1 MQAVRQK
8 IIKEATPKYINV
20 MRNLGQEL
28 IARDGTTG
36 DALIDRL
43 TGYIGMLEKNAKEY
57 GLVNV
62 KGTVKE
68 TNTEKKTV
76 EEALEELN
84 SLTGLDDV
92 KRDVNTLVNLMKV
105 QKIREERGM
114 KVPTVSK
121 HLVFSGNPGTGK
133 TTVARLLA
141 GIYNS
146 LGVLS
151 KGHLVEVDR
160 SGLVSG
166 YIGQTAAKVMESS
179 GYRTWRCAVY

>member
-1 MQAVRQK
+1 
-8 IIKEATPKYINV
+8 
-20 MRNLGQEL
+20 
-28 IARDGTTG
+28 
-36 DALIDRL
+36 
-43 TGYIGMLEKNAKEY
+43 
-57 GLVNV
+57 
-62 KGTVKE
+62 
-68 TNTEKKTV
+68 
-76 EEALEELN
+76 
-84 SLTGLDDV
+84 
-92 KRDVNTLVNLMKV
+92 MKV

-166 YIGQTAAKVMESS
+166 YIGQTAAKVMEVVDTALGGVLFIDEAYTLTANKGQGRFWTGSRRYTFKS
-179 GYRTWRCAVY
+179 NGRQQGQSCGNCCRIYRSYGTVS